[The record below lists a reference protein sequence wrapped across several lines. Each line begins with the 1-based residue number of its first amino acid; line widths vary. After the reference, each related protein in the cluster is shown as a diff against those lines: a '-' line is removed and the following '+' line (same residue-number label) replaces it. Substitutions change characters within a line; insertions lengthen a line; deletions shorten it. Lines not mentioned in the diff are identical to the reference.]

1 MIFKIVQTV
10 TALSSYH
17 EEIDY
22 IYFKWNLKEVLKFE
36 SLVNAEIDRISTNP
50 FIGKVNLKNSYS
62 LTISKQT
69 TLFYTI
75 NDNLNLIVLLLFFN
89 NQKNPEELNKL
100 L

>member
-1 MIFKIVQTV
+1 MIFKIVWTV
-10 TALSSYH
+10 TALNSYH

-22 IYFKWNLKEVLKFE
+22 IYYKWNFKEVLNFE
-36 SLVNAEIDRISTNP
+36 NLVNTEINRISTNP
-50 FIGKVNLKNSYS
+50 FIGKVNLRNSYS
-62 LTISKQT
+62 LILSKQT

-75 NDNLNLIVLLLFFN
+75 NNNLNLIELLLFFN